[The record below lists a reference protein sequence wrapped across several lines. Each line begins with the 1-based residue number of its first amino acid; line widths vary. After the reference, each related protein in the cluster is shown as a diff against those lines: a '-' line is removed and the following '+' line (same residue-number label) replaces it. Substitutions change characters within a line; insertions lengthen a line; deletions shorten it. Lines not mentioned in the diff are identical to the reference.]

1 MLQHVGCRLAGS
13 VSSVFRR
20 SLGMFSGKVNPV
32 TGKME
37 WVLQDRDV
45 TSEDS
50 DLSPELARCMCCCG
64 VEGVTLELCVTSF
77 TNALQVTV
85 WGHAP

>member
-1 MLQHVGCRLAGS
+1 MLQHVGCRLAAS
-13 VSSVFRR
+13 VVSRVLRR

-45 TSEDS
+45 TSEES
-50 DLSPELARCMCCCG
+50 DLSPELARCTCMCC
-64 VEGVTLELCVTSF
+64 
-77 TNALQVTV
+77 
-85 WGHAP
+85 HAV